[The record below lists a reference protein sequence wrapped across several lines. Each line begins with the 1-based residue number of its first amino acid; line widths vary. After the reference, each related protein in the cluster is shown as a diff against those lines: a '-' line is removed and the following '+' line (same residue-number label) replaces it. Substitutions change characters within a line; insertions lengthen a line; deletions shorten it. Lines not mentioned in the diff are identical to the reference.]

1 MASIRL
7 SKDVEESAKA
17 LAEEFGLSSIK
28 DAVEAVFRTQH
39 QHYGKGNCSCS
50 DTPVIQTAIDTPID
64 VASALDAVL

>member
-17 LAEEFGLSSIK
+17 LAQEFGLSSIK

-39 QHYGKGNCSCS
+39 QHYGKGGYNHSNPQ
-50 DTPVIQTAIDTPID
+50 TIQDIPEDA
-64 VASALDAVL
+64 ASALDAVL

>member
-17 LAEEFGLSSIK
+17 LAQEFGLSSIK

-39 QHYGKGNCSCS
+39 QHYGKGDCSCS
-50 DTPVIQTAIDTPID
+50 SAPVFQTVADNSIDA
-64 VASALDAVL
+64 ASALDAVI